1 MRAKH
6 YLGKVT
12 ASVVTLAVLGGLT
25 LRYMAHGEEPAPAPA
40 LVPAALALVR
50 QVPYTYYQVAI
61 GQIEARQQVL
71 LSAEVSGQVVALAF
85 DSGDRVKAGNVVVR
99 LNTSPEEGELTR
111 LRGEFEAAKTH
122 YARLQALARNGA
134 ESQRAL
140 DSARAQF
147 DAAKGN
153 LENIQA
159 QIAQK
164 TIRAPFSG
172 ELGIRQ
178 VHLGDYVQAGRPLAT
193 LTDLNGLRVNFTV
206 SERDSASIVKGQAVE
221 VAVDA
226 WGGMTFEGVVSA
238 IDPQVN
244 NSHVIRVQ
252 ALLKDHQD
260 KLRPGMY
267 AKVKVQLPG
276 KDELVVPETAITYN
290 AYGESVF
297 VTYEE
302 NGQKK
307 VRRKNISI
315 GERRD
320 GLAVVLKG
328 LQAGEEVVTSGQIK
342 LQDGVAIEP
351 VTDTVRLNVQR

>member
-12 ASVVTLAVLGGLT
+12 ASVVTLAVLGGFT
-25 LRYMAHGEEPAPAPA
+25 LRYMAHGEEPAPAPV
-40 LVPAALALVR
+40 LVPAALAQVK

-61 GQIEARQQVL
+61 GQIEASQQVL
-71 LSAEVSGQVVALAF
+71 LTAEVSGQVVALAF
-85 DSGDRVKAGNVVVR
+85 DSGDKVKAGNVVVK

-111 LRGEFEAAKTH
+111 LRGEFDAARTH
-122 YARLQALARNGA
+122 YTRLQTLARNGA

-153 LENIQA
+153 LENMQA

-193 LTDLNGLRVNFTV
+193 LTDLDRLRVNFTV
-206 SERDSASIVKGQAVE
+206 SERDSANIVKGQHVE
-221 VAVDA
+221 VTVDA
-226 WGGMTFEGVVSA
+226 WGDEKFEGVIGA

-252 ALLKDHQD
+252 ALLDKHQD

-297 VTYEE
+297 VAYTED
-302 NGQKK
+302 GLKK

-328 LQAGEEVVTSGQIK
+328 LQAGDEVVTSGQIK

-351 VTDTVRLNVQR
+351 VADTVRLNVQR

>member
-1 MRAKH
+1 
-6 YLGKVT
+6 
-12 ASVVTLAVLGGLT
+12 
-25 LRYMAHGEEPAPAPA
+25 MAHGEEPAPAPV
-40 LVPAALALVR
+40 LVPAALAKVK

-85 DSGDRVKAGNVVVR
+85 DSGDQVKAGNVVVR

-122 YARLQALARNGA
+122 YGRLQALARNGA

-178 VHLGDYVQAGRPLAT
+178 VHLGTTCRPVGHWPRSPTSMACGST
-193 LTDLNGLRVNFTV
+193 SPFPSVTAPTSSR
-206 SERDSASIVKGQAVE
+206 A
-221 VAVDA
+221 
-226 WGGMTFEGVVSA
+226 
-238 IDPQVN
+238 
-244 NSHVIRVQ
+244 
-252 ALLKDHQD
+252 
-260 KLRPGMY
+260 RPWSWLSMH
-267 AKVKVQLPG
+267 
-276 KDELVVPETAITYN
+276 
-290 AYGESVF
+290 
-297 VTYEE
+297 
-302 NGQKK
+302 
-307 VRRKNISI
+307 
-315 GERRD
+315 
-320 GLAVVLKG
+320 
-328 LQAGEEVVTSGQIK
+328 
-342 LQDGVAIEP
+342 GVA
-351 VTDTVRLNVQR
+351 